1 MKLKLSVIIT
11 AACLIAGCS
20 SEKTID
26 KGTPDENGMPRL
38 MFLLLASQ
46 ESHTDFI
53 MHIL

>member
-26 KGTPDENGMPRL
+26 KGTPDEKCLQPYC
-38 MFLLLASQ
+38 S
-46 ESHTDFI
+46 
-53 MHIL
+53 